1 MAAGERNLETCRG
14 VMRIHR
20 LEHNV
25 GVESSAGFGLER
37 RMMDGSSARGKQRAL
52 LRDGPE
58 ARRTP
63 AEPLHSA
70 HRAVMLA
77 GPAAAGGKVAFRVQ
91 RKQRRYQQ
99 PAD

>member
-1 MAAGERNLETCRG
+1 
-14 VMRIHR
+14 MRKHR
-20 LEHNV
+20 LEDNFV
-25 GVESSAGFGLER
+25 TESPTSFRLER

-58 ARRTP
+58 ARHTP